1 MSAKHR
7 WAWFLLAVL
16 CATAIAW
23 TRRNEYAAC
32 DTDGCVEI
40 NRWTGS
46 IAFREI
52 EWSDDAAP
60 DRQMVAAGPRRTAR
74 PNPHPTSTR

>member
-16 CATAIAW
+16 CAVGVAW
-23 TRRNEYAAC
+23 TRRHEYAAC
-32 DTDGCVEI
+32 DTDGCVVI

-52 EWSDDAAP
+52 EWQDAPAP
-60 DRQMVAAGPRRTAR
+60 EREMMVAAAR
-74 PNPHPTSTR
+74 PHPSDLR

>member
-16 CATAIAW
+16 CAAGVAW
-23 TRRNEYAAC
+23 TRRHEYAAC

-46 IAFREI
+46 VAFREI
-52 EWSDDAAP
+52 DWSDEPVP
-60 DRQMVAAGPRRTAR
+60 DREMVAAAPRRSAR
-74 PNPHPTSTR
+74 AASDPAALR

>member
-1 MSAKHR
+1 MSAKFR

-16 CATAIAW
+16 CAAAVGW
-23 TRRNEYAAC
+23 TRRHEYAAC

-46 IAFREI
+46 IGFREI
-52 EWSDDAAP
+52 EWTGEVAP
-60 DRQMVAAGPRRTAR
+60 EREMVAAGPRPSARAEAQPTADR
-74 PNPHPTSTR
+74 

>member
-1 MSAKHR
+1 MSAKYR

-16 CATAIAW
+16 CAAAVGW
-23 TRRNEYAAC
+23 THRHEYAAC

-46 IAFREI
+46 IDFREI
-52 EWSDDAAP
+52 EWSDDPAP
-60 DRQMVAAGPRRTAR
+60 DREMVAAGPSRSPRADVRTVAGR
-74 PNPHPTSTR
+74 